1 MKSLIKMARKIK
13 AGFLNNKILSLVIGF
28 TILNLW
34 MNSVFAV
41 DPSSDILSASKAD
54 ITSNFGQSSTIMYG
68 VYMAEIFAGVAA
80 YIKTKNLFSLLGL
93 VIVVIFTSVGF
104 SLIGT

>member
-1 MKSLIKMARKIK
+1 MKSLSKIIKKVKVGI
-13 AGFLNNKILSLVIGF
+13 LNNKVLALVVGF
-28 TILNLW
+28 AILNLW
-34 MNSVFAV
+34 VNSAFAV

-68 VYMAEIFAGVAA
+68 VYIAEIFAGVAA
-80 YIKTKNLFSLLGL
+80 YIKSKNLFALLGL

-104 SLIGT
+104 SLIGS